1 MIFKFPIQR
10 TIALLVTG
18 VFCACLAATAQE
30 LPPKREFRAV
40 WVATVANIDWPS
52 EAGLSSDTQKREFRQ
67 LLEKHHQTGMNAVIV
82 QVRPAADAFYAKGR
96 EPWSEW
102 LTGTQGKAP
111 SPFYDPLQFMVQEAH
126 SRGMEFHAWFNPY
139 RAVFRSNGRVDPDHI
154 TKRKPEWFFNYD
166 GKKLFNPGI
175 SEARHYIVQVI
186 MDVVRNY
193 DVDGIHFD
201 DYFYP
206 YPARGEHIPDA
217 ALYRRYAPK
226 GMSLEDWRRR
236 NVNMLI
242 SELQDSIHAEKPY
255 VKFGISPFG
264 IWKNREQDVD
274 GSDTDGGSSY

>member
-1 MIFKFPIQR
+1 MTRRPPRSTSTDTLFPY
-10 TIALLVTG
+10 TTL
-18 VFCACLAATAQE
+18 
-30 LPPKREFRAV
+30 FRSAV
-40 WVATVANIDWPS
+40 C
-52 EAGLSSDTQKREFRQ
+52 
-67 LLEKHHQTGMNAVIV
+67 
-82 QVRPAADAFYAKGR
+82 
-96 EPWSEW
+96 
-102 LTGTQGKAP
+102 
-111 SPFYDPLQFMVQEAH
+111 
-126 SRGMEFHAWFNPY
+126 
-139 RAVFRSNGRVDPDHI
+139 RSNGRVDPDHM

-236 NVNMLI
+236 NEIGRAHV
-242 SELQDSIHAEKPY
+242 
-255 VKFGISPFG
+255 
-264 IWKNREQDVD
+264 
-274 GSDTDGGSSY
+274 